1 MMKYILIL
9 LLSLSGALKAQVYTY
24 VEKQPEFPGGQTALS
39 TFIIRN
45 VSYTKADIEKEGPPQ
60 TKYLRFV
67 IDSTGNVTT
76 PLIENR
82 DSTKYTP
89 YEKRLI
95 EMVLKMPKWIPGEQ
109 NKKKVAVSFMLP
121 VRLALQED

>member
-1 MMKYILIL
+1 MKYILIL
-9 LLSLSGALKAQVYTY
+9 LLSFSGALKAQVYTY
-24 VEKQPEFPGGQTALS
+24 VEKQPEFPGGQISLTK
-39 TFIIRN
+39 FITDN
-45 VSYTKADIEKEGPPQ
+45 VSYTKADMVKEGPPQ

-67 IDSTGNVTT
+67 IDSTGNVIT

-109 NKKKVAVSFMLP
+109 DKKKVAVSFMLP
-121 VRLALQED
+121 VRLTLKED